1 MRHCILF
8 LHLICALGTAAA
20 QSMTVFDLPVKT
32 SIRGMA
38 VVDTQTIWIS
48 GSNGY
53 FGVTHDGGRS
63 WNMQQ
68 VPDYD
73 SAEFRDIEVF
83 SDGSMLL
90 MSSTAPAAILRST
103 DTGRTWSQVFRS
115 DNPAYFLD
123 AMDFHGEHGMCL
135 GDPVDGHFLTLY
147 SHDAGRYWE
156 KRFLNERTDSLA
168 AFAASGSV
176 VQFLTK
182 KHIVFATG
190 GAQARAYYTRDKGI
204 TWQYQQTDI
213 TQGAPSTGI
222 FSLAVCDRKT
232 LIAAGGDYLQPKG
245 SGRNLDILH
254 YRDQRWSLSEGAE
267 YDLTGGRS
275 LGYISGIACGPN
287 DILVACGTSGA
298 AIISNTYTL
307 IADKAFNV
315 VQFAPKSNT
324 CFLAGNS
331 IFGVY
336 TLNVKR

>member
-1 MRHCILF
+1 MKQTILC
-8 LHLICALGTAAA
+8 LLILGALGTAAA
-20 QSMTVFDLPVKT
+20 QSMAVFELPVNT

-38 VVDTQTIWIS
+38 VLDTQTIWIS

-83 SDGSMLL
+83 SDGSILL
-90 MSSTAPAAILRST
+90 MSSTAPAAILRSA
-103 DTGRTWSQVFRS
+103 DTGKTWSQVFRS
-115 DNPAYFLD
+115 DDPAYFLD
-123 AMDFHGEHGMCL
+123 AMDFHGAYGMCL
-135 GDPVDGHFLTLY
+135 GDPVKGYFLTLY
-147 SHDAGRYWE
+147 SNDGGQYWE

-176 VQFLTK
+176 VQFLSK

-190 GAQARAYYTRDKGI
+190 GAQARVYYSRDQGRS
-204 TWQYQQTDI
+204 WDYQNTDI
-213 TQGAPSTGI
+213 AQGMPSTGI
-222 FSLAVCDRKT
+222 FSLATCGRKK

-254 YRDQRWSLSEGAE
+254 YRDKRWGLHEGAE

-275 LGYISGIACGPN
+275 IGYISGIACGPN
-287 DILVACGTSGA
+287 EVLIACGTSGA
-298 AIISNTYTL
+298 AIISDTYSQIT
-307 IADKAFNV
+307 DKGFNV

-336 TLNVKR
+336 TLSAIR